1 MIRRLSALLLVA
13 GLVAAAVAPA
23 TAIARENDRSKPDQ
37 VITKSDHARTKIH
50 PTLRKQLDAG
60 STKEIRVF
68 VTVSGD
74 PSAAEALL
82 ADAHVASS
90 DGVALV
96 VGRIHVQALAK
107 LAGARGVV
115 AVEPDRIQA
124 DRASR
129 SAARIPKSASGRPP
143 RR

>member
-13 GLVAAAVAPA
+13 GLVVGAVAPA
-23 TAIARENDRSKPDQ
+23 TAIAREPSRSGPDK

-60 STKEIRVF
+60 SIKEIRVF

-82 ADAHVASS
+82 EIGRAHV
-90 DGVALV
+90 
-96 VGRIHVQALAK
+96 
-107 LAGARGVV
+107 
-115 AVEPDRIQA
+115 
-124 DRASR
+124 
-129 SAARIPKSASGRPP
+129 
-143 RR
+143 